1 MDFVERKEYIDK
13 IKPFINKPVI
23 KVITGMRR
31 VGKSTFLKIISQ
43 KILKDIEESNKIYL
57 NFETL
62 ELLKIKTDIEL
73 VEYLKPLLKDKK
85 DKVYMFFDE
94 IQLVK
99 NWERVINALR
109 INENYD
115 IYITGS
121 NSSLMSSKISTLL
134 SGRYIQIEIQP
145 FNFREFLKLYSDKNL
160 VYEELFRKYINIGG
174 IPFLKYFDLDEN
186 SCVKY
191 LQDLYNTVIVK
202 DVIEYNK
209 VRDVDMFN
217 RILTYVFENIGQ
229 TFSSRSIQKFL
240 KNENRNISVDTIL
253 NYLEYAKSAYIIKK
267 VPRYDVVGKK
277 ILSVDEKYFITDHGL
292 RYAKGFSNEKNIE
305 RILENIVYIELL
317 SRGYKVNIGRV
328 NDKEID
334 FIAIKG
340 DKKEYYQVSYLLETE
355 ETRNREFGVYQK
367 VNDNYPK
374 YVLSMDKMNFSQNGI
389 IHLNI
394 IQFLCERSI
403 NWQVKILMIL

>member
-31 VGKSTFLKIISQ
+31 VGKSTFLKIISE

-73 VEYLKPLLKDKK
+73 VEYLTPLLKDKK

-109 INENYD
+109 VDDNYD

-186 SCVKY
+186 SCAKY

-334 FIAIKG
+334 FIAVKG

-367 VNDNYPK
+367 VEDNYPK
-374 YVLSMDKMNFSQNGI
+374 YVLSMDKINFSQNGI

-394 IQFLCERSI
+394 VQFLCERSI

>member
-73 VEYLKPLLKDKK
+73 VEYLKPLLKNKK

-134 SGRYIQIEIQP
+134 SGRYVQIEIQP

-160 VYEELFRKYINIGG
+160 VYEELFKKYINIGG

-186 SCVKY
+186 SCAKY

-240 KNENRNISVDTIL
+240 KNENRNISIDTIL
-253 NYLEYAKSAYIIKK
+253 NYLEYAKSACIIKK

-277 ILSVDEKYFITDHGL
+277 NLSVDEKYFITDHGL

-334 FIAIKG
+334 FIAVKG

-403 NWQVKILMIL
+403 N

>member
-1 MDFVERKEYIDK
+1 M
-13 IKPFINKPVI
+13 
-23 KVITGMRR
+23 
-31 VGKSTFLKIISQ
+31 
-43 KILKDIEESNKIYL
+43 
-57 NFETL
+57 
-62 ELLKIKTDIEL
+62 
-73 VEYLKPLLKDKK
+73 
-85 DKVYMFFDE
+85 
-94 IQLVK
+94 
-99 NWERVINALR
+99 
-109 INENYD
+109 
-115 IYITGS
+115 
-121 NSSLMSSKISTLL
+121 
-134 SGRYIQIEIQP
+134 
-145 FNFREFLKLYSDKNL
+145 
-160 VYEELFRKYINIGG
+160 GG

-186 SCVKY
+186 SCAKY

-240 KNENRNISVDTIL
+240 KNENRNISVDTVL
-253 NYLEYAKSAYIIKK
+253 NYLEYAKSACIIKK

-334 FIAIKG
+334 FIAVKG

-367 VNDNYPK
+367 VEDNYPK
-374 YVLSMDKMNFSQNGI
+374 YVLSMDKINFSQNGI

-403 NWQVKILMIL
+403 N

>member
-31 VGKSTFLKIISQ
+31 VGKSTFLKIISE

-73 VEYLKPLLKDKK
+73 VEYLTPLLKDKK

-109 INENYD
+109 VDENYD

-134 SGRYIQIEIQP
+134 SGRYIQIEMQP

-160 VYEELFRKYINIGG
+160 VYEELFKKYINIGG

-186 SCVKY
+186 SCAKY

-334 FIAIKG
+334 FIAVKG

-367 VNDNYPK
+367 VEDNYPK
-374 YVLSMDKMNFSQNGI
+374 YVLSMDKINFSQNGI

-403 NWQVKILMIL
+403 N

>member
-31 VGKSTFLKIISQ
+31 VGKSTFLKIISE

-73 VEYLKPLLKDKK
+73 VEYLTPLLKDKK

-109 INENYD
+109 VDDNYD

-160 VYEELFRKYINIGG
+160 VYEELFKKYINIGG

-186 SCVKY
+186 SCAKY

-334 FIAIKG
+334 FIAVKG

-367 VNDNYPK
+367 VEDNYPK
-374 YVLSMDKMNFSQNGI
+374 YVLSMDKINFSQNGI

-394 IQFLCERSI
+394 VQFLCERSI
-403 NWQVKILMIL
+403 N

>member
-73 VEYLKPLLKDKK
+73 VEYLNPLLKDKK

-109 INENYD
+109 VDENYD

-160 VYEELFRKYINIGG
+160 VYEELFKKYINIGG

-186 SCVKY
+186 SCAKY

-334 FIAIKG
+334 FIAVKG

-367 VNDNYPK
+367 VEDNYPK
-374 YVLSMDKMNFSQNGI
+374 YVLSMDKINFSQNGI

-403 NWQVKILMIL
+403 N

>member
-73 VEYLKPLLKDKK
+73 VEYLNPLLKDKK
-85 DKVYMFFDE
+85 NKVYMFFDE

-109 INENYD
+109 VDENYD

-160 VYEELFRKYINIGG
+160 VYEELFKKYINIGG

-186 SCVKY
+186 SCAKY

-217 RILTYVFENIGQ
+217 HILTYVFENIGQ

-334 FIAIKG
+334 FIAVKG

-389 IHLNI
+389 I
-394 IQFLCERSI
+394 QFLCERNI
-403 NWQVKILMIL
+403 N

>member
-23 KVITGMRR
+23 EVITGMRR

-73 VEYLKPLLKDKK
+73 VEYLKPLLKNKK

-134 SGRYIQIEIQP
+134 SGRYVQIEIQP

-160 VYEELFRKYINIGG
+160 VYEELFKKYINIGG

-403 NWQVKILMIL
+403 N

>member
-23 KVITGMRR
+23 EVITGMRR

-134 SGRYIQIEIQP
+134 SGRYVQIEIQP

-186 SCVKY
+186 SCAKY

-374 YVLSMDKMNFSQNGI
+374 YVLSMDKMNFIQNGI

-403 NWQVKILMIL
+403 N

>member
-73 VEYLKPLLKDKK
+73 VEYLNPLLKDKK
-85 DKVYMFFDE
+85 NKVYMFFDE

-109 INENYD
+109 VDENYD

-160 VYEELFRKYINIGG
+160 VYEELFKKYINIGG

-186 SCVKY
+186 SCAKY

-317 SRGYKVNIGRV
+317 SKGYKVNIGRV

-334 FIAIKG
+334 FIAVKG

-367 VNDNYPK
+367 VEDNYPK
-374 YVLSMDKMNFSQNGI
+374 YVLSMDKINFSQNGI

-403 NWQVKILMIL
+403 N

>member
-73 VEYLKPLLKDKK
+73 VEYLNPLLKDKK

-109 INENYD
+109 VDENYD

-160 VYEELFRKYINIGG
+160 VYEELFKKYINIGG

-186 SCVKY
+186 SCAKY

-209 VRDVDMFN
+209 VRDVGMFN

-334 FIAIKG
+334 FIAVKG

-367 VNDNYPK
+367 VEDNYPK
-374 YVLSMDKMNFSQNGI
+374 YVLSMDKINFSQNGI

-403 NWQVKILMIL
+403 N

>member
-109 INENYD
+109 VDENYD

-160 VYEELFRKYINIGG
+160 VYEELFKKYINIGG

-186 SCVKY
+186 SCAKY

-334 FIAIKG
+334 FIAVKG

-367 VNDNYPK
+367 VEDNYPK
-374 YVLSMDKMNFSQNGI
+374 YVLSMDKINFSQNGI

-403 NWQVKILMIL
+403 N

>member
-73 VEYLKPLLKDKK
+73 VEYLKPLLKNKK

-134 SGRYIQIEIQP
+134 SGRYVQIEIQP

-186 SCVKY
+186 SCAKY

-355 ETRNREFGVYQK
+355 DTRNREFGVYQK

-403 NWQVKILMIL
+403 N

>member
-73 VEYLKPLLKDKK
+73 VEYLNPLLKDKK
-85 DKVYMFFDE
+85 NKVYMFFDE

-109 INENYD
+109 VDENYD

-160 VYEELFRKYINIGG
+160 VYEELFKKYINIGG

-186 SCVKY
+186 SCSKY

-334 FIAIKG
+334 FIAVKG

-367 VNDNYPK
+367 VEDNYPK
-374 YVLSMDKMNFSQNGI
+374 YVLSMDKINFSQNGI

-403 NWQVKILMIL
+403 N

>member
-43 KILKDIEESNKIYL
+43 KILKDIDESNKIYL

-73 VEYLKPLLKDKK
+73 VEYLNPLLKDKK
-85 DKVYMFFDE
+85 NKVYMFFDE

-109 INENYD
+109 VDENYD

-160 VYEELFRKYINIGG
+160 VYEELFKKYINIGG

-186 SCVKY
+186 SCAKY

-334 FIAIKG
+334 FIAVKG

-367 VNDNYPK
+367 VEDNYPK
-374 YVLSMDKMNFSQNGI
+374 YVLSMDKINFSQNGI

-403 NWQVKILMIL
+403 N

>member
-186 SCVKY
+186 SCAKY

-267 VPRYDVVGKK
+267 VSRYDVVGKK

-334 FIAIKG
+334 FIAVKG

-403 NWQVKILMIL
+403 N

>member
-1 MDFVERKEYIDK
+1 MDFIVRKEYIDK
-13 IKPFINKPVI
+13 ILPFIDKPVI

-31 VGKSTFLKIISQ
+31 VGKSTFLKMISQ
-43 KILKDIEESNKIYL
+43 NTLKNVSKSNKIYL

-73 VEYLKPLLKDKK
+73 VDYLTPLLKNKK
-85 DKVYMFFDE
+85 DKVYLFFDE

-99 NWERVINALR
+99 NWEKVINALR

-134 SGRYIQIEIQP
+134 SGRYVQIEIQS
-145 FNFREFLKLYSDKNL
+145 FNFREFFKLYSDKNL
-160 VYEELFRKYINIGG
+160 SYEELFRKYVNVGG

-186 SCVKY
+186 SCAKY
-191 LQDLYNTVIVK
+191 LQDLYNTVIIK

-209 VRDVDMFN
+209 VRDVDIFN
-217 RILTYVFENIGQ
+217 RILIYVFENIGKP
-229 TFSSRSIQKFL
+229 FSSRSIQKFL
-240 KNENRNISVDTIL
+240 KNENRNISIDTVL
-253 NYLEYAKSAYIIKK
+253 NYLEYAKNAYIIKK
-267 VPRYDVVGKK
+267 VPRYDVIGKK
-277 ILSVDEKYFITDHGL
+277 ILSVDEKYYISDHGL

-317 SRGYKVNIGRV
+317 SRGYEIKVGRV

-334 FIAIKG
+334 FIALKEN
-340 DKKEYYQVSYLLETE
+340 KKEYYQISYLLETE
-355 ETRNREFGVYQK
+355 DTRKREFGVYEK
-367 VNDNYPK
+367 VSDNYPK
-374 YVLSMDKMNFSQNGI
+374 YVLSMDKIDFSQNGI

-394 IQFLCERSI
+394 IDFLL
-403 NWQVKILMIL
+403 NDKIDKQKY

>member
-73 VEYLKPLLKDKK
+73 VEYLKPLLKNKK

-134 SGRYIQIEIQP
+134 SGRYVQIEIQP

-186 SCVKY
+186 SCAKY

-334 FIAIKG
+334 FIAVKG

-403 NWQVKILMIL
+403 N

>member
-73 VEYLKPLLKDKK
+73 VEYLNPLLKDKK
-85 DKVYMFFDE
+85 NKVYMFFDE

-109 INENYD
+109 VDENYD

-134 SGRYIQIEIQP
+134 SGRYIQIEMQP

-160 VYEELFRKYINIGG
+160 VYEELFKKYINIGG

-186 SCVKY
+186 SCAKY

-334 FIAIKG
+334 FIAVKG

-367 VNDNYPK
+367 VEDNYPK
-374 YVLSMDKMNFSQNGI
+374 YVLSMDKINFSQNGI

-403 NWQVKILMIL
+403 N

>member
-73 VEYLKPLLKDKK
+73 VEYLNPLLKDKK

-109 INENYD
+109 VDENYD

-160 VYEELFRKYINIGG
+160 VYEELFKKYINIGG

-186 SCVKY
+186 SCAKY

-334 FIAIKG
+334 FIAVKG

-403 NWQVKILMIL
+403 N

>member
-31 VGKSTFLKIISQ
+31 VGKSTFLKIISE

-73 VEYLKPLLKDKK
+73 VEYLTPLLKDKK

-109 INENYD
+109 VDDNYD

-160 VYEELFRKYINIGG
+160 VYEELFKKYINIGG

-186 SCVKY
+186 SCAKY

-277 ILSVDEKYFITDHGL
+277 ILSVDEKYFITDQGL

-334 FIAIKG
+334 FIAVKG

-367 VNDNYPK
+367 VEDNYPK
-374 YVLSMDKMNFSQNGI
+374 YVLSMDKINFSQNGI

-394 IQFLCERSI
+394 VQFLCERSI
-403 NWQVKILMIL
+403 N

>member
-134 SGRYIQIEIQP
+134 SGRYVQIEIQP

-186 SCVKY
+186 SCAKY

-403 NWQVKILMIL
+403 N

>member
-1 MDFVERKEYIDK
+1 MDFVKRKEYIDK

-23 KVITGMRR
+23 EVITGMRR

-73 VEYLKPLLKDKK
+73 VEYLKPLLKNKK

-134 SGRYIQIEIQP
+134 SGRYVQIEIQP

-160 VYEELFRKYINIGG
+160 VYEELFKKYINIGG

-334 FIAIKG
+334 FIAVKG

-403 NWQVKILMIL
+403 N

>member
-1 MDFVERKEYIDK
+1 MDFVKRKEYIDK

-73 VEYLKPLLKDKK
+73 VEYLNPLLKDKK
-85 DKVYMFFDE
+85 NKVYMFFDE

-109 INENYD
+109 VDENYD

-160 VYEELFRKYINIGG
+160 VYEELFKKYINIGG

-186 SCVKY
+186 SSSKY

-334 FIAIKG
+334 FIAVKG

-367 VNDNYPK
+367 VEDNYPK
-374 YVLSMDKMNFSQNGI
+374 YVLSMDKINFSQNGI

-403 NWQVKILMIL
+403 N

>member
-73 VEYLKPLLKDKK
+73 VEYLNPLLKDKK
-85 DKVYMFFDE
+85 NKVYMFFDE

-109 INENYD
+109 VDENYD

-160 VYEELFRKYINIGG
+160 VYEELFKKYINIGG

-186 SCVKY
+186 SCAKY

-240 KNENRNISVDTIL
+240 KNENRNISVDTVL
-253 NYLEYAKSAYIIKK
+253 NYLEYAKSACIIKK

-340 DKKEYYQVSYLLETE
+340 EKKEYYQVSYLLETE

-374 YVLSMDKMNFSQNGI
+374 WDYTVF
-389 IHLNI
+389 
-394 IQFLCERSI
+394 
-403 NWQVKILMIL
+403 V

>member
-134 SGRYIQIEIQP
+134 SGRYVQIEIQP

-334 FIAIKG
+334 FIAVKG

-403 NWQVKILMIL
+403 N

>member
-73 VEYLKPLLKDKK
+73 VEYLNPLLKDKK
-85 DKVYMFFDE
+85 NKVYMFFDE

-109 INENYD
+109 VDENYD

-160 VYEELFRKYINIGG
+160 VYEELFKKYINIGG

-186 SCVKY
+186 SSSKY

-334 FIAIKG
+334 FIAVKG

-367 VNDNYPK
+367 VEDNYPK
-374 YVLSMDKMNFSQNGI
+374 YVLSMDKINFSQNGI

-403 NWQVKILMIL
+403 N

>member
-1 MDFVERKEYIDK
+1 MDFIVRKEYIDK
-13 IKPFINKPVI
+13 ILPFIDKPVI

-31 VGKSTFLKIISQ
+31 VGKSTFLKMISQ
-43 KILKDIEESNKIYL
+43 NTLKNVSKSNKIYL

-73 VEYLKPLLKDKK
+73 VDYLTPLLKNKK
-85 DKVYMFFDE
+85 DKVYLFFDE

-99 NWERVINALR
+99 NWEKVINALR

-134 SGRYIQIEIQP
+134 SGRYVQIEIQS
-145 FNFREFLKLYSDKNL
+145 FNFREFFKLYSDKNL
-160 VYEELFRKYINIGG
+160 SYEELFRKYVNVGG

-186 SCVKY
+186 SCAKY
-191 LQDLYNTVIVK
+191 LQDLYNTVIIE

-209 VRDVDMFN
+209 VRDVDIFN
-217 RILTYVFENIGQ
+217 RILIYVFENIGQ
-229 TFSSRSIQKFL
+229 PFSSRSIQKFL
-240 KNENRNISVDTIL
+240 KNENRNISIDTVL
-253 NYLEYAKSAYIIKK
+253 NYLEYAKNAYIIKK
-267 VPRYDVVGKK
+267 VPRYDVIGKK
-277 ILSVDEKYFITDHGL
+277 ILSVDEKYYISDHGL

-317 SRGYKVNIGRV
+317 SRGYEIKVGRV

-334 FIAIKG
+334 FIALKG
-340 DKKEYYQVSYLLETE
+340 NKKEYYQISYLLETE
-355 ETRNREFGVYQK
+355 DTRKREFGVYEK
-367 VNDNYPK
+367 VSDNYPK
-374 YVLSMDKMNFSQNGI
+374 YVLSMDKIDFSQNGI

-394 IQFLCERSI
+394 IDFLL
-403 NWQVKILMIL
+403 NDKIDKQKY

>member
-1 MDFVERKEYIDK
+1 MDFIVRKEYIDK
-13 IKPFINKPVI
+13 ILPFIDKPVI

-31 VGKSTFLKIISQ
+31 VGKSTFLKMISQ
-43 KILKDIEESNKIYL
+43 NTLKNVSKSNKIYL

-73 VEYLKPLLKDKK
+73 VDYLTPLLKNKK
-85 DKVYMFFDE
+85 DKVYLFFDE

-99 NWERVINALR
+99 NWEKVINALR

-134 SGRYIQIEIQP
+134 SGRYVQIEIQS
-145 FNFREFLKLYSDKNL
+145 FNFREFFKLYSDKNL
-160 VYEELFRKYINIGG
+160 SYEELFRKYVNVGG

-186 SCVKY
+186 SCAKY
-191 LQDLYNTVIVK
+191 LQDLYNTVIIK

-209 VRDVDMFN
+209 VRDVDIFN
-217 RILTYVFENIGQ
+217 RILIYVFENIGQ
-229 TFSSRSIQKFL
+229 PFSSRSIQKFL
-240 KNENRNISVDTIL
+240 KNENRNISIDTVL
-253 NYLEYAKSAYIIKK
+253 NYLEYAKNAYIIKK
-267 VPRYDVVGKK
+267 VPRYDVIGKK
-277 ILSVDEKYFITDHGL
+277 KLSVDEKYYISDHGL

-317 SRGYKVNIGRV
+317 SRGYEIKVGRV

-334 FIAIKG
+334 FIALKEN
-340 DKKEYYQVSYLLETE
+340 KKEYYQISYLLETE
-355 ETRNREFGVYQK
+355 DTRKREFGVYEK
-367 VNDNYPK
+367 VSDNYPK
-374 YVLSMDKMNFSQNGI
+374 YVLSMDKINFSQNGI

-394 IQFLCERSI
+394 IDFLL
-403 NWQVKILMIL
+403 NDKIDKQKY